1 MTASFKVK
9 VLLTGSA
16 ASEKSELINK
26 FIKSKF
32 TSNYKLTMG
41 VDILTKEV
49 EYNPG
54 EVAKVTI
61 WDIGG
66 DENFEFVRST
76 FYRGASGALI
86 VFDLTREQTYEE
98 TRNWLTEI
106 KQSIGEDIPYLLIGN
121 KADLLE
127 EVESGINREEVRALV
142 EAEGM
147 LYIETSTK
155 TGELIEE
162 AFTELTRTIIAQKKK
177 EQSPEKE
184 TEEIPLEKKEKPSPR
199 KIRENKKKELNF

>member
-1 MTASFKVK
+1 LTATFKVK

-66 DENFEFVRST
+66 DENFESRNKHKMICSMFS
-76 FYRGASGALI
+76 
-86 VFDLTREQTYEE
+86 E
-98 TRNWLTEI
+98 T
-106 KQSIGEDIPYLLIGN
+106 DHY
-121 KADLLE
+121 
-127 EVESGINREEVRALV
+127 
-142 EAEGM
+142 
-147 LYIETSTK
+147 
-155 TGELIEE
+155 
-162 AFTELTRTIIAQKKK
+162 
-177 EQSPEKE
+177 
-184 TEEIPLEKKEKPSPR
+184 
-199 KIRENKKKELNF
+199 

>member
-1 MTASFKVK
+1 MTANFKVK

-66 DENFEFVRST
+66 DEHFEFVRGT

-98 TRNWLTEI
+98 TRKWLTEI

-121 KADLLE
+121 KPDSLE
-127 EVESGINREEVRALV
+127 EIENGINRKEVRALV
-142 EAEGM
+142 KDEGM

-162 AFTELTRTIIAQKKK
+162 AFTELTRKIIEHKKK
-177 EQSPEKE
+177 GTLQEK
-184 TEEIPLEKKEKPSPR
+184 
-199 KIRENKKKELNF
+199 

>member
-1 MTASFKVK
+1 LTATFKVK

-66 DENFEFVRST
+66 NKHFEFVRST

-86 VFDLTREQTYEE
+86 VFDLSREQTYEE
-98 TRNWLTEI
+98 TRKWLTEI

-127 EVESGINREEVRALV
+127 EVENAINRKEVRALV
-142 EAEGM
+142 EEEGM
-147 LYIETSTK
+147 LYIETSTE

-162 AFTELTRTIIAQKKK
+162 AFAELTRKIIARKRK
-177 EQSPEKE
+177 EQSLEKEIEELPPEK
-184 TEEIPLEKKEKPSPR
+184 KKKPTPR
-199 KIRENKKKELNF
+199 KIREKKKKELTF